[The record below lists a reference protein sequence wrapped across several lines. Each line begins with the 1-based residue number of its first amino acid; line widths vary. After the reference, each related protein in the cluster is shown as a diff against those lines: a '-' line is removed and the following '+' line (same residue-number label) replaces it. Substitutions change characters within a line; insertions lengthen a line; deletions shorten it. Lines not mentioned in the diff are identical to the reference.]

1 MEWTYYTLQTKRYI
15 FGGLV
20 AILLILMF
28 LVPGLIAAMLHN
40 SIQKSRHTQVFTYL
54 TNGLVY
60 SFFINFAI
68 YSFLYIRDSNDV
80 INLSFTDGSHL
91 FRVEFVIKFMVLS
104 LVMAILLPILA
115 KIVYTIRDLVSL
127 SIKKFTNNK
136 NLSPILSLQNREENF
151 ITRAIN
157 FFINTDDEELH
168 KIISFQN
175 SASLRK
181 GTLYIYSPIYNL
193 KFENKID
200 TLVISNR
207 EDLVNH
213 QFSSKD
219 SILVISNDVDD
230 LIQFEDNSRTLFFS
244 NTENKDLHASKTV
257 VLPLFDFKDDNQ
269 KVIENDLLQTLLSYI
284 LDNERYGDVTESN
297 N

>member
-1 MEWTYYTLQTKRYI
+1 
-15 FGGLV
+15 V

-28 LVPGLIAAMLHN
+28 LVPGLIAAILHN
-40 SIQKSRHTQVFTYL
+40 SIQKSRHTQIFTYL
-54 TNGLVY
+54 THGLVY

-68 YSFLYIRDSNDV
+68 YSVLYIRDSNDV

-104 LVMAILLPILA
+104 LVMAILLPIVA
-115 KIVYTIRDLVSL
+115 KILYALRDLASL
-127 SIKKFTNNK
+127 SIKKYIKNK
-136 NLSPILSLQNREENF
+136 NLSPFLSPQNREEDF

-168 KIISFQN
+168 KIISLQN

-181 GTLYIYSPIYNL
+181 GILYIYSPIYHL
-193 KFENKID
+193 KFENKTD
-200 TLVISNR
+200 TLVINNK

-219 SILVISNDVDD
+219 SILVISNDKDD
-230 LIQFEDNSRTLFFS
+230 LVQFEDKTRTLFCS
-244 NTENKDLHASKTV
+244 NLENKDLCPLKTV
-257 VLPLFDFKDDNQ
+257 FLPLFFFKDDNQ
-269 KVIENDLLQTLLSYI
+269 KVVENNLLQTLLSYL
-284 LDNERYGDVTESN
+284 LDNVG
-297 N
+297 